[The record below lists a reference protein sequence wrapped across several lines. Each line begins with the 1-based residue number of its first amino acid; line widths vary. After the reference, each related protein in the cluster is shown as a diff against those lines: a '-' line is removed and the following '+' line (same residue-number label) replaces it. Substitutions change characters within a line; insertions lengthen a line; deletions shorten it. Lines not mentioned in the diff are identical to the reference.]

1 MSSKVEFREIDPRE
15 NAPSAAVEAAIVNL
29 WNEALAPDMAIS
41 NTFVQYNLRPSAGV
55 QSRIFLACIDDAI
68 VGATLASAL
77 HGEPA
82 VNPYG
87 EGWID
92 LLVVASAFQ
101 RKGIGRH
108 LLSLAEQWLAA
119 TGCCAAQIGGGLRPF
134 APGVP
139 DTGVAGF
146 FQRCGYEAFNTVW
159 DMAANLATYRPPGN
173 LSQNSCAAR
182 PAAPGQEE
190 MLLDFLRR
198 EFPGRWRYEAEMF
211 LADGGRISDY
221 MLLWTE
227 RGIDGCCLL
236 TFPDSVRPIERFY
249 PYRLPKPWG
258 QIGSIGVSA
267 DRRGQ
272 GLGSV
277 LLDAGLRR
285 LHDNGVN
292 GCVIDW
298 TTLIDFYG
306 KFGFERYRAYGMV
319 GKRLEPGLRIE
330 QGCLD
335 CPS

>member
-1 MSSKVEFREIDPRE
+1 MSVPIEFHEIDPCE
-15 NAPSAAVEAAIVNL
+15 GAPLAAVEAAIVDL

-41 NTFVQYNLRPSAGV
+41 NAFVRYNLRPSAGV
-55 QSRIFLACIDDAI
+55 RRRIFLACVDDAI
-68 VGATLASAL
+68 IGVVLASAL

-82 VNPYG
+82 VNPHG
-87 EGWID
+87 EGWIE
-92 LLVVASAFQ
+92 LLAVASAFQ
-101 RKGIGRH
+101 RKGVGRR
-108 LLSLAEQWLAA
+108 LLNLAEQWLLAA
-119 TGCCAAQIGGGLRPF
+119 GCRAAQIGGGLRPF
-134 APGVP
+134 APGAP
-139 DTGVAGF
+139 DTGVASF
-146 FQRCGYEAFNTVW
+146 FQRHGYAVIDAVW
-159 DMAANLATYRPPGN
+159 DMAANLATYRSPGD
-173 LSQNSCAAR
+173 LSQTPCAAR
-182 PAAPGQEE
+182 PAVPGQEQ

-227 RGIDGCCLL
+227 RGLDGCCLL

-272 GLGSV
+272 GLGSA

-298 TTLIDFYG
+298 TTLLDFYG
-306 KFGFERYRAYGMV
+306 KFGFERYRAYV
-319 GKRLEPGLRIE
+319 ILGKALEPER
-330 QGCLD
+330 CTD
-335 CPS
+335 RS

>member
-1 MSSKVEFREIDPRE
+1 MRSRVEFHEMDPGE
-15 NAPSAAVEAAIVNL
+15 SAIPTAVQAAIVDL

-41 NTFVQYNLRPSAGV
+41 HAFVRYNLRPSAGV
-55 QSRIFLACIDDAI
+55 RRRVFLACTDDAI
-68 VGATLASAL
+68 VGAAL

-82 VNPYG
+82 VNPLG

-92 LLVVASAFQ
+92 LLVVAPAFQ
-101 RKGIGRH
+101 RTGIGRH
-108 LLSLAEQWLAA
+108 LLALAERWLAG
-119 TGCCAAQIGGGLRPF
+119 TGCRGVQIGGGLRPF

-139 DTGVAGF
+139 DTGVANF
-146 FQRCGYEAFNTVW
+146 FHRCGYEALNTVW

-173 LSQNSCAAR
+173 LSQGACAAR

-190 MLLDFLRR
+190 LLLGFLRR

-211 LADGGRISDY
+211 LANGGRISDY

-298 TTLIDFYG
+298 TTLVDFYG
-306 KFGFERYRAYGMV
+306 KFGFERYRAYEMV
-319 GKRLEPGLRIE
+319 GKQLVPEAGI
-330 QGCLD
+330 D
-335 CPS
+335 HAA